1 MTTTL
6 SNIEKKAIV
15 DQAIKQVDYTIYSS
29 EVEVIQLEAVTPVD
43 QEQLD
48 AYAERITKL
57 NAKRSA
63 LVAEL
68 ASITEQV

>member
-29 EVEVIQLEAVTPVD
+29 EVEVLQIEAVTPVD

-48 AYAERITKL
+48 AYTERITKL
-57 NAKRSA
+57 NAKRAA
-63 LVAEL
+63 LVTEL
-68 ASITEQV
+68 ESITE

>member
-15 DQAIKQVDYTIYSS
+15 DQAIRQIDYSIYSS
-29 EVEVIQLEAVTPVD
+29 ELDILQAEAVTPVD
-43 QEQLD
+43 QDQVD
-48 AYAERITKL
+48 AYEGILTKL

-63 LVAEL
+63 LAAEL
-68 ASITEQV
+68 ATLTE

>member
-6 SNIEKKAIV
+6 SNVEKKSIV
-15 DQAIKQVDYTIYSS
+15 DQAIRQVDYSIYSS
-29 EVEVIQLEAVTPVD
+29 EIEVIQIEAVTPVD

-48 AYAERITKL
+48 AYSEKITKL

-68 ASITEQV
+68 NTITEEA

>member
-6 SNIEKKAIV
+6 TNIEKKAIV

-29 EVEVIQLEAVTPVD
+29 EVEVLQLEAVTPVD

-48 AYAERITKL
+48 AYTDRITKL
-57 NAKRSA
+57 NAKRTA

-68 ASITEQV
+68 ATITE

>member
-6 SNIEKKAIV
+6 SNVEKKAIV

-29 EVEVIQLEAVTPVD
+29 EIEIIQLEAVTPVD
-43 QEQLD
+43 QDQLD
-48 AYAERITKL
+48 AYTQKIAKL
-57 NAKRSA
+57 NAKRLA

-68 ASITEQV
+68 ELVTE

>member
-6 SNIEKKAIV
+6 SNVEKKAIV

-29 EVEVIQLEAVTPVD
+29 EIEVIQLEAVTPVD
-43 QEQLD
+43 QDQLD
-48 AYAERITKL
+48 AYTQKIAKL
-57 NAKRSA
+57 NAKRLA

-68 ASITEQV
+68 ELVTE

>member
-6 SNIEKKAIV
+6 SNVEKKAIV

-29 EVEVIQLEAVTPVD
+29 EVEVLQLEAVTPVD
-43 QEQLD
+43 QDQLD
-48 AYAERITKL
+48 AYTQRIAKL
-57 NAKRSA
+57 NAKRLA

-68 ASITEQV
+68 ELVTE

>member
-6 SNIEKKAIV
+6 SNIEKKNIV
-15 DQAIKQVDYTIYSS
+15 DQAIRQIDYSIYSAEL
-29 EVEVIQLEAVTPVD
+29 EVLQIEAVTPVD
-43 QEQLD
+43 QDQLN
-48 AYAERITKL
+48 AYQGSLAKL

-68 ASITEQV
+68 VLVTE

>member
-15 DQAIKQVDYTIYSS
+15 DQAIKQVDYNIYSS
-29 EVEVIQLEAVTPVD
+29 EVEVLQLEAITPVD
-43 QEQLD
+43 QDQLD
-48 AYAERITKL
+48 AYVERIAKL
-57 NAKRSA
+57 NAKRLA

-68 ASITEQV
+68 ELVTE

>member
-6 SNIEKKAIV
+6 SNVEKKAIV

-29 EVEVIQLEAVTPVD
+29 EIEVIQLEAVAPVD
-43 QEQLD
+43 QDQLD
-48 AYAERITKL
+48 AYTQRIAKL
-57 NAKRSA
+57 NAKRLA

-68 ASITEQV
+68 ELVTE

>member
-6 SNIEKKAIV
+6 SNVEKKSIV
-15 DQAIKQVDYTIYSS
+15 DQAIRQIDYSIYSS
-29 EVEVIQLEAVTPVD
+29 ELDVLQLEAVTPID
-43 QEQLD
+43 QDQMD
-48 AYAERITKL
+48 AYTGVLAKL

-68 ASITEQV
+68 ATLTE